1 MAHPHQA
8 FIHPLNV
15 PLTVGNLPML
25 ADGKLAVVEAVR
37 LERNDWVPNNPRL
50 PVIVYRQVLS
60 QISDP
65 AAAFEQLF
73 EVNHWPA
80 QWRDGVFTYHHYH
93 STAHE
98 VLGIAGGEARLVL
111 GGPNGYETKVHA
123 GDVVLLPAGTGH
135 CQLSA
140 SEDFL
145 VVGAYPAGATFDIC
159 REAPTPEQER
169 TIADATYPASDPV
182 FGAQGP
188 FHPLWWGDS

>member
-1 MAHPHQA
+1 MARPHKA

-25 ADGKLAVVEAVR
+25 ADARLAEVEAVR
-37 LERNDWVPNNPRL
+37 LEQNDWVPNNPRL
-50 PVIVYRQVLS
+50 PLMVYRQVLQ

-73 EVNHWPA
+73 GVNHWPA

-98 VLGIAGGEARLVL
+98 VLGVATGDARLML
-111 GGPNGYETKVHA
+111 GGPEGYEVEVAA
-123 GDVVLLPAGTGH
+123 GDVLVLPAGTGH

-140 SEDFL
+140 SKGFL
-145 VVGAYPAGATFDIC
+145 VVGAYPAGASFDIC
-159 REAPTPEQER
+159 RQAPTEQQR
-169 TIADATYPASDPV
+169 QAIARCTFPASDPV

-188 FHPLWWGDS
+188 FHPLWRAEA